1 MRGKVLVLC
10 AAMAAALASGCDLVN
25 MNWASDVSFTIDRD
39 RAAAGQ
45 TIEVTFE
52 KLADEDGKRY
62 WVAIQREEAPST
74 DYEGKIPIAKGV
86 RSMRLTAST
95 PGAHE
100 VRVYTES
107 NGAPN
112 MIVARRKLRV
122 VE

>member
-1 MRGKVLVLC
+1 MRAKVLVLC
-10 AAMAAALASGCDLVN
+10 AALAAGGCDLVS
-25 MNWASDVSFTIDRD
+25 MNWSSDVSFTIDRD

-62 WVAIQREEAPST
+62 WVAIQREDAPST
-74 DYEGKIPIAKGV
+74 ATEGKIPVPKGV

-95 PGAHE
+95 AGPCE

-112 MIVARRKLRV
+112 MIVARKKLRV
-122 VE
+122 ME